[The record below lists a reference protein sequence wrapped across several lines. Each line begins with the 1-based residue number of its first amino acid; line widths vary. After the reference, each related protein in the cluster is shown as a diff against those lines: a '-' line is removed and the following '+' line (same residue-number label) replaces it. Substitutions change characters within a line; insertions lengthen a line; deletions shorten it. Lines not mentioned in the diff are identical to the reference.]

1 MAPLFKLKTFAM
13 KKKSLFLVI
22 IFAALAVCSCNKK
35 RTLQEVADDAILKPE
50 MELSQSDTTEVL
62 SLVNRYIQLQKDG
75 KAEDAFSMIYF
86 LDKDSIVPLPAEMKK
101 RLYGYYSLI
110 DFKGKEA
117 QIDHLIFVDETDSQV
132 RYTVELFKQ
141 KPGEA
146 QRPTKMSF
154 FINPVRRDG
163 KWYLTLPDDVTD
175 TRPGGSQIKN

>member
-1 MAPLFKLKTFAM
+1 
-13 KKKSLFLVI
+13 
-22 IFAALAVCSCNKK
+22 
-35 RTLQEVADDAILKPE
+35 
-50 MELSQSDTTEVL
+50 
-62 SLVNRYIQLQKDG
+62 
-75 KAEDAFSMIYF
+75 
-86 LDKDSIVPLPAEMKK
+86 MKK